1 MEELCMAAL
10 AASAA
15 WTVADG
21 AVVDKGQVVGTA
33 GQLELGTQQQLVA
46 PCHGTLR
53 ICSPPATSGDDGAAD
68 TADVAFV
75 EYCIHPLLNGRTCMM
90 CLAVVD
96 ENEDELDDERRS
108 VNVISHGQVLR
119 LNVEEA
125 KKFDSATMTRQLQA
139 KKLSLVLDLDHTL
152 LHAVRVSDVVGEIA
166 KTDDTHFFF
175 IPGLPHQEHVVK
187 LRPGLATFLKELST
201 LYDLFIYTHGT
212 RLYAEEIAKII
223 DPTGAIFQHRIVA
236 RTDTPEMAHKSLK
249 LLFPSCDDRMI
260 LVLDDRIDVWKE
272 NEGNVFLIEPYHH
285 FKCTAEINN
294 ASGQSVLGAG
304 TDDDSNA
311 STDRHLA
318 HATRVLQHVHGAFYG
333 TREISADDQ
342 LAGRG
347 NDVKQLLLEH
357 KKTVLA
363 GCRIVFSGLW
373 EQGVRRPE
381 TRYLW
386 RLAVELGA
394 TTSMQMQGFD
404 LTHLVIHPARL
415 ETQKHIQARATP
427 GVFVVTPE
435 WMLKSARIW
444 ERADETEFLAD
455 ALKAKLAAQRAAR
468 DAAPAATSRPEEA
481 KTDASGEPPAVA
493 PPKPLPDSI
502 LVREPKPG
510 EDKKAKKSVKFSE
523 EVDAAEAAKRNADT
537 ARGASDGGPKALPRG
552 PTARPRV
559 GPSRMRSAAI
569 HVPAENKGVVASGG
583 TFDFLAKIKQM
594 GSAKREHKPVASTLQ
609 QAVVARVKASPP
621 SKPTSAAAPEKDID
635 DAFLRLIEAEEEED
649 AQELKRKQSS
659 DSLKDQLASRRLKRQ
674 RREAAASAARVG
686 QPDAHAPAT
695 ATDDGDDDGDDGDG
709 PEDDVRRAAVLR
721 WWTLTVGLTLS
732 VCLTQLDDLEADIL
746 DAL

>member
-1 MEELCMAAL
+1 MEGGDHLRRKAVACKAAL
-10 AASAA
+10 AATVA
-15 WTVADG
+15 WTVSDG
-21 AVVDKGQVVGTA
+21 TVVYKGQVVGTV

-53 ICSPPATSGDDGAAD
+53 IPESGASATACNGDDDASASAAAA
-68 TADVAFV
+68 TEASVDVA
-75 EYCIHPLLNGRTCMM
+75 Y
-90 CLAVVD
+90 D
-96 ENEDELDDERRS
+96 EDDLDEERRS

-166 KTDDTHFFF
+166 KTDDTHFFY

-187 LRPGLATFLKELST
+187 LRPGLSAFLSELST
-201 LYDLFIYTHGT
+201 MYDLFIYTHGT

-236 RTDTPEMAHKSLK
+236 RTDTPDMAHKSLK

-272 NEGNVFLIEPYHH
+272 NEGNVFLIEPFRH

-304 TDDDSNA
+304 DNDDSN
-311 STDRHLA
+311 TTIDRHLS
-318 HATRVLQHVHGAFYG
+318 HATRVLKHVHDAFYG
-333 TREISADDQ
+333 SRTISAEEQ

-347 NDVKQLLLEH
+347 SDVKQLLLEH
-357 KKTVLA
+357 KKTVLT

-394 TTSMQMQGFD
+394 TPSMQMQDFN

-444 ERADETEFLAD
+444 QRADESEFLAD
-455 ALKAKLAAQRAAR
+455 ELKAKQAAQRAAAR
-468 DAAPAATSRPEEA
+468 EAAAAATAAVSNES
-481 KTDASGEPPAVA
+481 TNASSNEKKEGESVVSVTQATEA
-493 PPKPLPDSI
+493 PPKPMPESI
-502 LVREPKPG
+502 LVRETKG
-510 EDKKAKKSVKFSE
+510 DEKKVKKSVKFSE
-523 EVDAAEAAKRNADT
+523 EVDAAEKAKSTAEAAHGQSSNGVPRVV
-537 ARGASDGGPKALPRG
+537 PRG
-552 PTARPRV
+552 PTTRPRV
-559 GPSRMRSAAI
+559 GPSRMRSAGFY
-569 HVPAENKGVVASGG
+569 VPPENKGVVASGG

-594 GSAKREHKPVASTLQ
+594 GSAKREQKPVVSSLQ
-609 QAVVARVKASPP
+609 QVVHARVKASSPKKTHVAP
-621 SKPTSAAAPEKDID
+621 APEKDID

-659 DSLKDQLASRRLKRQ
+659 DDLKAQLANRRLKRQ
-674 RREAAASAARVG
+674 RLEPAAEVA
-686 QPDAHAPAT
+686 APA
-695 ATDDGDDDGDDGDG
+695 APPVVHPEPNGSEDD
-709 PEDDVRRAAVLR
+709 PEDD
-721 WWTLTVGLTLS
+721 
-732 VCLTQLDDLEADIL
+732 LDDLEADIL